1 MFRLPFSS
9 SSSVHSSVLSFSSFV
24 FPSFSC
30 LSSFSLRS
38 FATLNAAK
46 LADEKLFADKLK
58 RFRPITSTLGN
69 TVLTDRSGLWRGQSH
84 PDLTVGK
91 RKTGG
96 RSRTTGHV
104 TVRGRGGGAKRNYR
118 IIDFKRNLF
127 DIAGKVERLE
137 YDPNRSAFIALV
149 LYENKELRYILA
161 PDGIKVGD
169 KIISS
174 KGPLPLK
181 SGNCMPLSCMPVG
194 TQIHNIELTPGRGG
208 QIARGAGTLCTLI
221 DKTSKAGYALVEL
234 TSKEQRYILLKCAA
248 TVGQLGNRPHRL
260 QKIGKA
266 GRNRNLG
273 WRPKVRGMAMNPI
286 DHPLGGGNGKSKGRH
301 PCSPTGVLAKGFKT
315 RDKRKINKLIVVPRG
330 GVVQGESGFS
340 GATSK

>member
-1 MFRLPFSS
+1 MFRFPSLFPSFTRSS
-9 SSSVHSSVLSFSSFV
+9 SLSSSHVSPSFSSLLPV
-24 FPSFSC
+24 SI
-30 LSSFSLRS
+30 RS

-69 TVLTDRSGLWRGQSH
+69 TVLIDRSGLWKGQSH
-84 PDLTVGK
+84 PDLTVGM

-118 IIDFKRNLF
+118 IIDFKRDLF
-127 DIAGKVERLE
+127 DVTGVLQRIE
-137 YDPNRSAFIALV
+137 YDPNRSAFIGLV
-149 LYENKELRYILA
+149 LYENKELRYILV
-161 PDGIKVGD
+161 PDGVQVGD
-169 KIISS
+169 KVVSS
-174 KGPLPLK
+174 RSPVAIKP
-181 SGNCMPLSCMPVG
+181 GNCMPLSAMPVG
-194 TQIHNIELTPGRGG
+194 TEIHNIELNPGRGG
-208 QIARGAGTLCTLI
+208 QIARGAGTVCKLI
-221 DKTSKAGYALVEL
+221 DKTTKPGYGLVEL
-234 TSKEQRYILLKCAA
+234 ASKEQRYILLKCLASI
-248 TVGQLGNRPHRL
+248 GQLGNRPHRL

-330 GVVQGESGFS
+330 GFKKGDTGFAGASG
-340 GATSK
+340 SK